1 MVFRAIRPKLCENC
15 AFPQNSQTKKLVEI
29 TVFFTVNKKKKTGSW
44 KTFCVSH
51 KSKQEDGDD
60 LGVCVLN
67 LQIA

>member
-1 MVFRAIRPKLCENC
+1 MVFWAIRPKLCKNC

-44 KTFCVSH
+44 KALCVSH
-51 KSKQEDGDD
+51 KSKPEAGDD
-60 LGVCVLN
+60 LDVCVLN